1 MRTEGQT
8 LTAQAVSGVQPTAFD
23 DVRTGRGVRHVEGYT
38 YRIDFSE
45 RGPRSLAWTR
55 KAEL

>member
-8 LTAQAVSGVQPTAFD
+8 LTAQAVSGVRPTAFD
-23 DVRTGRGVRHVEGYT
+23 DVRTGRGERHVEGYT
-38 YRIDFSE
+38 YRIDSSE
-45 RGPRSLAWTR
+45 CDPCSLAWTQ